1 MQFHIAQRLITSV
14 GNVNQVCKT
23 CIIKVTKDYAYC
35 TGVWDVARESPI
47 IDGHMGYYV
56 VENNLVALCKR
67 KQVETVD
74 GKLLKIRQST
84 EAEDKLSAIYNILG
98 GNHTPLGK
106 IKSVVHLNSI
116 QKKKL
121 LIHRHK

>member
-1 MQFHIAQRLITSV
+1 
-14 GNVNQVCKT
+14 
-23 CIIKVTKDYAYC
+23 
-35 TGVWDVARESPI
+35 
-47 IDGHMGYYV
+47 MGYYV